1 MTPRRFA
8 VVAVG
13 ACVAV
18 AVGSLALPAALTFDP
33 WAWMVWGREIG
44 RFDLDTTGSPSWKP
58 FPALLATPLA
68 PLGTDLGPAAW
79 LVATRTLALLGVVGV
94 GRLAGRLGGV
104 AAAPVAAGLV
114 LLTPDGD
121 PRFLRLVAEGHVAPL
136 ALTFVAWAAVFHL
149 AGRRRG
155 ALGLAWCAALIRPE
169 AWPLLGLYALWLWWR
184 DPATRAVV
192 AVVLVTVPLLWFGGD
207 WLGSGDAWHG
217 ADVARVGADDPIGTR
232 AVDALSVAA
241 TMVPIPAWLLA
252 VVGVETARRRGER
265 TVLVLAAGALMW
277 TVVVVAMAVV
287 LGYAALGRFFLP
299 AAGTVCVLAGVG
311 LVRAMVALQRA
322 RATAGIAAIALL
334 LAFVVSLLPRV
345 VGIEDV
351 LDDVID
357 RGRLE
362 DDLDLVLDRAGG
374 ADAILAC
381 GPPAVSSSGLLRPA
395 VAWKLDLALHDVRRV
410 RDDHRGAVV
419 VRADTE
425 LETDV
430 AERGDVVEL
439 ARTAEW
445 VVFRVE
451 C

>member
-13 ACVAV
+13 ACLVVAV
-18 AVGSLALPAALTFDP
+18 ASLALPAALTFDP

-44 RFDLDTTGSPSWKP
+44 RFELDTTGSPSWKP

-68 PLGTDLGPAAW
+68 PLGTDLGPTAW
-79 LVATRTLALLGVVGV
+79 LVVTRTLALLGVVGV
-94 GRLAGRLGGV
+94 ARLAGRLAGGV
-104 AAAPVAAGLV
+104 AAVVAAGLV

-136 ALTFVAWAAVFHL
+136 ALTFAVWAAVFHL

-155 ALGLAWCAALIRPE
+155 ALGLGWCAALIRPE
-169 AWPLLGLYALWLWWR
+169 TWPLLGLYALWLWWR
-184 DPATRAVV
+184 DPASRAVV
-192 AVVLVTVPLLWFGGD
+192 AVVLVSIPLLWFGGD

-241 TMVPIPAWLLA
+241 AMVPAPAWFFA
-252 VVGVETARRRGER
+252 VVGVETARRRGDHR
-265 TVLVLAAGALMW
+265 VLVLAAGALVW
-277 TVVVVAMAVV
+277 AFVVVAMAVV

-299 AAGTVCVLAGVG
+299 AAGSLCVLAGVG
-311 LVRAMVALQRA
+311 VVRTVGVLRDT
-322 RATAGIAAIALL
+322 RATAAVAAVVLLVAGVAL
-334 LAFVVSLLPRV
+334 VPRA
-345 VGIEDV
+345 VGIEEV
-351 LDDVID
+351 LDDVVD

-419 VRADTE
+419 VRADTGSE
-425 LETDV
+425 ADV